1 MKDSLQTSAQTA
13 NMTLSQR
20 LHKQKKNIISGIF
33 FLLLA
38 GLTFYTIF
46 NGNDMKAVAE
56 AIGRVHPG
64 YLIGAA
70 VLGIFFVCAEG
81 IMIWYL
87 LHALDKRAKLLSC
100 IRYSFVGFFFSGITP
115 SATGGQPMQLYY
127 MNKDKLKMSECTVV
141 LMTVAVIYK
150 LVLVVMGIGILLFAH
165 KELAGFLGA
174 YLYLY
179 YLGLFLNVI
188 VVAVLLFV
196 MVRPKLFTGV
206 VFSIEKFLV
215 KLHLLK
221 PSDTRV
227 NRLTGFVERYHD
239 TVQFFLKNKHRIV
252 GVISITFLQRMSV
265 FVLTYVIYRG
275 FRLDGISAMTV
286 IFLQASVYIAVDML
300 PLPGAQGITELMYK
314 NVFAAVFPGNLL
326 TASMCVTR
334 AINFYFLLI
343 LSAAVTLWCYIKYK
357 VRK

>member
-20 LHKQKKNIISGIF
+20 LNKQKKNIISGIF

-221 PSDTRV
+221 PSDSRV

-252 GVISITFLQRMSV
+252 GVIIITFLQRMSV

-275 FRLDGISAMTV
+275 FRLDGISAVTV

-357 VRK
+357 VWK

>member
-1 MKDSLQTSAQTA
+1 MQTSAQTA

-46 NGNDMKAVAE
+46 NGNDMKAVAG

>member
-1 MKDSLQTSAQTA
+1 
-13 NMTLSQR
+13 MTLSQR
-20 LHKQKKNIISGIF
+20 LNKQKKNIISGIF

-221 PSDTRV
+221 PSDSRV

-252 GVISITFLQRMSV
+252 GVIIITFLQRMSV

-275 FRLDGISAMTV
+275 FRLDGISAVTV

-357 VRK
+357 VWK

>member
-1 MKDSLQTSAQTA
+1 MQTSAQTA

-221 PSDTRV
+221 PSDSRV

-252 GVISITFLQRMSV
+252 GVIIITFLQRMSV

-275 FRLDGISAMTV
+275 FRLDGISAVTV

-357 VRK
+357 VWK

>member
-1 MKDSLQTSAQTA
+1 
-13 NMTLSQR
+13 
-20 LHKQKKNIISGIF
+20 
-33 FLLLA
+33 
-38 GLTFYTIF
+38 
-46 NGNDMKAVAE
+46 MKAVAE

-227 NRLTGFVERYHD
+227 KKLTGFVERYHD

-252 GVISITFLQRMSV
+252 GVIIITFLQRMSV

-275 FRLDGISAMTV
+275 FRLDGISAVTV

>member
-1 MKDSLQTSAQTA
+1 
-13 NMTLSQR
+13 MTLSQR

-46 NGNDMKAVAE
+46 NGNDMKAVAGV
-56 AIGRVHPG
+56 IGRVHPG

-188 VVAVLLFV
+188 VVGVLLFV

-206 VFSIEKFLV
+206 VFSIEKLLV

-227 NRLTGFVERYHD
+227 KKLTGFVERYHD

-252 GVISITFLQRMSV
+252 GVTVITFLQRMSV

-275 FRLDGISAMTV
+275 FRLDGISAVTV

>member
-1 MKDSLQTSAQTA
+1 
-13 NMTLSQR
+13 MTLSQR

-252 GVISITFLQRMSV
+252 GVIIITFLQRMSV

-275 FRLDGISAMTV
+275 FRLDGISAVTV

>member
-1 MKDSLQTSAQTA
+1 
-13 NMTLSQR
+13 
-20 LHKQKKNIISGIF
+20 
-33 FLLLA
+33 
-38 GLTFYTIF
+38 
-46 NGNDMKAVAE
+46 MKAVAE

-252 GVISITFLQRMSV
+252 GVIIITFLQRMSV

>member
-1 MKDSLQTSAQTA
+1 
-13 NMTLSQR
+13 
-20 LHKQKKNIISGIF
+20 
-33 FLLLA
+33 
-38 GLTFYTIF
+38 
-46 NGNDMKAVAE
+46 MKAVAE

-206 VFSIEKFLV
+206 VFSIEKLLV

-252 GVISITFLQRMSV
+252 GVIIITFLQRMSV

>member
-1 MKDSLQTSAQTA
+1 MQTSAQTA

-252 GVISITFLQRMSV
+252 GVIIITFLQRMSV

>member
-1 MKDSLQTSAQTA
+1 MQTSAQTA

-357 VRK
+357 VWK

>member
-1 MKDSLQTSAQTA
+1 
-13 NMTLSQR
+13 
-20 LHKQKKNIISGIF
+20 
-33 FLLLA
+33 
-38 GLTFYTIF
+38 
-46 NGNDMKAVAE
+46 
-56 AIGRVHPG
+56 
-64 YLIGAA
+64 
-70 VLGIFFVCAEG
+70 
-81 IMIWYL
+81 
-87 LHALDKRAKLLSC
+87 
-100 IRYSFVGFFFSGITP
+100 
-115 SATGGQPMQLYY
+115 
-127 MNKDKLKMSECTVV
+127 MSECTVV

-252 GVISITFLQRMSV
+252 GVIIITFLQRMSV

>member
-1 MKDSLQTSAQTA
+1 
-13 NMTLSQR
+13 MTLSQR

-141 LMTVAVIYK
+141 LMTIAVIYK

-252 GVISITFLQRMSV
+252 GVIIITFLQRMSV

-300 PLPGAQGITELMYK
+300 PLPGAQGLTELMYK

>member
-1 MKDSLQTSAQTA
+1 
-13 NMTLSQR
+13 MTLSQR

-252 GVISITFLQRMSV
+252 GVIIITFLQRMSV

>member
-1 MKDSLQTSAQTA
+1 MQTSAQTA

-206 VFSIEKFLV
+206 VFSIEKLLV

-252 GVISITFLQRMSV
+252 GVIIITFLQRMSV

-275 FRLDGISAMTV
+275 FRLDGISAVTV

>member
-1 MKDSLQTSAQTA
+1 
-13 NMTLSQR
+13 MTLSQR

-206 VFSIEKFLV
+206 VFSIEKLLV

-252 GVISITFLQRMSV
+252 GVIIITFLQRMSV

-275 FRLDGISAMTV
+275 FRLDGISAVTV

>member
-1 MKDSLQTSAQTA
+1 
-13 NMTLSQR
+13 
-20 LHKQKKNIISGIF
+20 
-33 FLLLA
+33 
-38 GLTFYTIF
+38 
-46 NGNDMKAVAE
+46 MKAVAE

-252 GVISITFLQRMSV
+252 GVIIITFLQRMSV

-275 FRLDGISAMTV
+275 FRLDGISAVTV

>member
-1 MKDSLQTSAQTA
+1 MQTSAQTA

-252 GVISITFLQRMSV
+252 GVIIITFLQRMSV

-357 VRK
+357 VWK

>member
-1 MKDSLQTSAQTA
+1 MQISAKTA

-33 FLLLA
+33 FLFLA

-46 NGNDMKAVAE
+46 HGNDMTAVAA
-56 AIGRVHPG
+56 AIRRVHPG

-70 VLGIFFVCAEG
+70 ALGIFFVCAEG

-100 IRYSFVGFFFSGITP
+100 IRYSFIGFFFSGITP

-150 LVLVVMGIGILLFAH
+150 LVLVVMGVGILLFAH

-179 YLGLFLNVI
+179 YLGLFLNII

-196 MVRPKLFTGV
+196 MVRPKLFTGI
-206 VFSIEKFLV
+206 VFSIEKCLV

-221 PSDTRV
+221 ESGTRV
-227 NRLTGFVERYHD
+227 EKLTGFVERYHD

-252 GVISITFLQRMSV
+252 GVLFLTFLQRISV

-275 FRLDGISAMTV
+275 FRLDGVSAMTV

-314 NVFAAVFPGNLL
+314 NVFAAVFPGSLL

-343 LSAAVTLWCYIKYK
+343 ISAAIALCCYIKDKYK
-357 VRK
+357 LRQ

>member
-1 MKDSLQTSAQTA
+1 
-13 NMTLSQR
+13 MTLSQR

-70 VLGIFFVCAEG
+70 VFVCAEG

-252 GVISITFLQRMSV
+252 GVIIITFLQRMSV

-275 FRLDGISAMTV
+275 FRLDGISAVTV